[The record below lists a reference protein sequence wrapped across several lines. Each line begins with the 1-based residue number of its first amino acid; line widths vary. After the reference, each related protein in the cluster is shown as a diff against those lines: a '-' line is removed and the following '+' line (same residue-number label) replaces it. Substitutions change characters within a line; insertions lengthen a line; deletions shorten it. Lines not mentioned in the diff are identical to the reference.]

1 MENPDMDKQQA
12 VLGWMQILC
21 HLGVTIPLDILF
33 NMFTTGQD
41 HISVQRKILFLFL
54 IFYVRYSTLLHLPPL
69 RFQCVGGCWDPT
81 QDCYD
86 FGTDS
91 QTL

>member
-41 HISVQRKILFLFL
+41 LSCGSGILCLFEPWIRDPGWVKIL
-54 IFYVRYSTLLHLPPL
+54 
-69 RFQCVGGCWDPT
+69 DP
-81 QDCYD
+81 
-86 FGTDS
+86 G
-91 QTL
+91 